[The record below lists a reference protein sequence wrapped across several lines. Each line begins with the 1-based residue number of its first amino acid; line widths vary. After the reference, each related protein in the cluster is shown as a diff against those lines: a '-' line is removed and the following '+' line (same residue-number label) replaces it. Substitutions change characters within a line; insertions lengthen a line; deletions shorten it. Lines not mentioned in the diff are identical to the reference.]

1 MQKLSLVDETFD
13 INLTS
18 EYFLSIQ
25 VSLDGFS
32 FSILDSIQNKVV
44 YLYSQDTFT
53 SEPDFHLK
61 KVKSVFDETDVLGF
75 PYKKIRIY
83 YSSPEKTTLV
93 PPEIFRPEQLPDFYN
108 ITFGIDDRNEIRH
121 SFIQSLDNY
130 AIFGINKLLLSFLKE
145 KYPEIEIQN
154 ELVLSGYRLQ
164 NEKKAIMIRILRKK
178 MEIIV
183 TSPKISFY
191 NSFSYEG
198 ENDMLYY
205 ILGVAKNMEEQPEI
219 VILDGL
225 VNKHSEIYHRVRQ
238 YFNHVSIMGYNSNVN
253 YSYLI
258 DRLPDA
264 RFCNLFNSFSCV

>member
-18 EYFLSIQ
+18 EYLLSIQ

-44 YLYSQDTFT
+44 FLYHQDTFT
-53 SEPDFHLK
+53 TEPDFNLK
-61 KVKSVFDETDVLGF
+61 KIKSVFDETDVLGF

-108 ITFGIDDRNEIRH
+108 ITFGIDDHNEIRH
-121 SFIQSLDNY
+121 SFIQSLNNY
-130 AIFGINKLLLSFLKE
+130 AIYGINKLLLSFLKE
-145 KYPEIEIQN
+145 KYPEIEIQH
-154 ELVLSGYRLQ
+154 ELALSGYNLQ
-164 NEKKAIMIRILRKK
+164 NGKTIIKIRILRKK
-178 MEIIV
+178 MEIII
-183 TSPKISFY
+183 TGKKTSFY

-205 ILGVAKNMEEQPEI
+205 ILGVAKNLEEQPESI
-219 VILDGL
+219 ILDGL
-225 VNKHSEIYHRVRQ
+225 VNKHSEIYHRLRQ
-238 YFNHVSIMGYNSNVN
+238 YFSHVSIMEYNSSVN

-264 RFCNLFNSFSCV
+264 RFCNLFNSFSCA

>member
-18 EYFLSIQ
+18 EYFLSIL

-32 FSILDSIQNKVV
+32 FSILDSIQNKIV
-44 YLYSQDTFT
+44 YLYNQDTFT
-53 SEPDFHLK
+53 NETDFYLK
-61 KVKSVFDETDVLGF
+61 KIKSVFDETDLLTL

-93 PPEIFRPEQLPDFYN
+93 PQEIFRPDELSGIYN
-108 ITFGIDDRNEIRH
+108 LTFGLNNNNKIQY
-121 SFIQSLDNY
+121 SFIQSFNSY
-130 AIFGINKLLLSFLKE
+130 VIFGTDKLLLSFLKE

-154 ELVLSGYRLQ
+154 ELALSAYNLQ
-164 NEKKAIMIRILRKK
+164 NGKKTLKVRILRKK
-178 MEIIV
+178 MEIMV
-183 TSPKISFY
+183 TWPKLNFY

-205 ILGVAKNMEEQPEI
+205 ILGVARELEEQPEY
-219 VILDGL
+219 VILDGR
-225 VNKHSEIYHRVRQ
+225 VNKHSEIYHRLRQ
-238 YFNHVSIMGYNSNVN
+238 YFSHVSIMEYNTGIN